1 VAEQSCKRDRGR
13 CCCRPTQPAPGLRP
27 LAPRAAMSFVSG
39 TLHCS
44 IPPRTSSQLCRCRR
58 AAPLCGFHVRDMP
71 LPYYTPTTPLSPC
84 TEHSSSS
91 MMGAEGFGSDSVGMM
106 GGAAEVTGTGGGSL
120 GGAGIM
126 SIGRKS
132 CVHRLVWRMGTC
144 GRCLPHASQPSADT
158 VGGM

>member
-1 VAEQSCKRDRGR
+1 
-13 CCCRPTQPAPGLRP
+13 
-27 LAPRAAMSFVSG
+27 
-39 TLHCS
+39 
-44 IPPRTSSQLCRCRR
+44 
-58 AAPLCGFHVRDMP
+58 
-71 LPYYTPTTPLSPC
+71 
-84 TEHSSSS
+84 

-144 GRCLPHASQPSADT
+144 GRCLPHTSQPSADT